1 MLDRFQVLMPGRQ
14 DRRGRIDVENPKPNQ
29 RKEQIHYQN
38 GNDKYLYNPKEN
50 TFTDAPRS
58 VNDLLK
64 NKDVRKAI
72 DKGLKYLGDDNFY
85 ITFFNLLQQKALR
98 SAYQEPSVCV

>member
-1 MLDRFQVLMPGRQ
+1 MSGQSWTDPQVTSKTLWTNKNKGG
-14 DRRGRIDVENPKPNQ
+14 GRIDVENPKPNQ
-29 RKEQIHYQN
+29 RKGQIHYQN

-72 DKGLKYLGDDNFY
+72 DKGLKYLGDDNY
-85 ITFFNLLQQKALR
+85 L
-98 SAYQEPSVCV
+98 Y

>member
-29 RKEQIHYQN
+29 RKGQIHYQN

-58 VNDLLK
+58 VNDSLK

-72 DKGLKYLGDDNFY
+72 DKGLKYLGDDNY
-85 ITFFNLLQQKALR
+85 L
-98 SAYQEPSVCV
+98 Y